1 MSDKTIETVTVPY
14 ELFSDYEFMPPGLFF
29 IRIAT
34 GDFVFYKTSDRIKA
48 QKQIDD
54 DFPPKG
60 KYSAIPSR
68 TMSTKSKLESGDL
81 SCRGTA
87 TRKK

>member
-1 MSDKTIETVTVPY
+1 MTDKPIETIVVPY
-14 ELFSDYEFMPPGLFF
+14 EQFSDYLFIPPGLFF

-34 GDFVFYKTSDRIKA
+34 GDFVFYKTSDRVKA

-68 TMSTKSKLESGDL
+68 TMKTKSKLESGGY
-81 SCRGTA
+81 SCTGVG
-87 TRKK
+87 TRKR